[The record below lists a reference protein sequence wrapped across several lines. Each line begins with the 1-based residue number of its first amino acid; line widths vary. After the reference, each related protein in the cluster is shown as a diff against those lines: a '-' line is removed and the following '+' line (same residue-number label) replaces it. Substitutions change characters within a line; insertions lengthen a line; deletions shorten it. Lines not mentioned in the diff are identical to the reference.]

1 MAIGRIAW
9 QDRVGN
15 AVHCM
20 AFVALCLFVQATSA
34 TEVALAGVM
43 GGKAMLMIDGR
54 GPELVVVGQSISGVR
69 LVSLQGESALVEVD
83 GKKRSLR
90 IGQHV
95 AGSATSGD
103 DKVIL
108 TADGSGQFVA
118 NGSINGLPMR
128 FLVDT
133 GASSVAIGLNDA
145 KRLGLDLARGQAGIA
160 STANGQ
166 VPVTLVKLDSVRV
179 GDIMLS
185 NVDATIHP
193 NDLPVSLLGMS
204 FLNRLEMHR
213 EGSTMTLKRRY

>member
-1 MAIGRIAW
+1 
-9 QDRVGN
+9 
-15 AVHCM
+15 
-20 AFVALCLFVQATSA
+20 
-34 TEVALAGVM
+34 M